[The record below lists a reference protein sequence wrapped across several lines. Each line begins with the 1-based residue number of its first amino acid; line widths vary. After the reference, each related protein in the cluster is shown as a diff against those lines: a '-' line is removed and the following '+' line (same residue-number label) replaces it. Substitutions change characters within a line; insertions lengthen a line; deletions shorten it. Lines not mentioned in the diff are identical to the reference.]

1 MPRFYQMT
9 GRGPANAAGQAVA
22 MQGVRGRSGVTKA
35 APPGPLCCTL
45 WAFLGVAPLR
55 ADVKV
60 TVKLLSGLPILAQM
74 GLVAAATV
82 PGPLSRS
89 RGVAFPCSLSAVR
102 APLKSRHCSKHHRP
116 LQILPYL
123 SELLQQAIPRLSAA
137 RRHALKQ

>member
-60 TVKLLSGLPILAQM
+60 TVKLLSG
-74 GLVAAATV
+74 G
-82 PGPLSRS
+82 GGHRS
-89 RGVAFPCSLSAVR
+89 RATFALTGRCI
-102 APLKSRHCSKHHRP
+102 P
-116 LQILPYL
+116 LQPI
-123 SELLQQAIPRLSAA
+123 SCQSTTQITALQ
-137 RRHALKQ
+137 